1 MPGAGTMAEPAL
13 SHCLVVYD
21 VPDDDIRT
29 RFSEACLDYGLERFQ
44 FSAFWGN
51 LSAPQRKELF
61 HRLEK
66 LLRDKPGRILVQ
78 PVGAEDAGRR
88 FVLHRKAEGQA
99 GIPAEARKRKP
110 RHFPEPGAAK
120 PAILKW

>member
-1 MPGAGTMAEPAL
+1 MAELAR

-29 RFSEACLDYGLERFQ
+29 RFSESCLDYGLERFQ
-44 FSAFWGN
+44 FSAFWGS

-66 LLRDKPGRILVQ
+66 LLGDKPGRILVQ
-78 PVGAEDAGRR
+78 PVGAEDVGRR
-88 FVLHRKAEGQA
+88 SVLHRKAEGQL
-99 GIPAEARKRKP
+99 GVTDNGRKRKP
-110 RHFPEPGAAK
+110 RHFPEPGSEK
-120 PAILKW
+120 PTILKW